1 MHPQTKGKLDD
12 FEQLLIDTVL
22 QRGQTKIGQ
31 QQWMKMYTLSTSMTS
46 FEEQEHFAN
55 YIVDKLYDFMNM
67 WSKRLDDVQ
76 ANTISIAEE
85 FSLFWESIQLYL
97 FSKKNL
103 FQDFFNLYNQ
113 ERIIRMAFLHLNKG
127 FFSKHIPRVTKTLIY
142 FLNED
147 RNGNVIPAPQIKRVI
162 RMIYEIGLGDDID
175 LKRGTN
181 NDFFYHPFGNEV
193 RNFFNTD
200 YLTYYRDH
208 FENVMIEDL
217 TNIYAAKSQEWQQ
230 QTTPEYCRIGHT
242 YYIQE
247 LKRAEDFYNLSFDR
261 VRDVLI
267 DIIITQKYDYLCTN
281 SSSGILYQLSKNS
294 ISDLRVVY
302 QLFHECIIDKQ
313 IFYPPLKKI
322 SSIMGDYITDQ
333 VKSILTKPREGGQ
346 SIVAIT
352 QEILELS
359 AYIETVLKEA
369 FDNDRDI
376 GKESD
381 HFVQQSLNVER
392 KCPII
397 FADYAHFLLT
407 KDLAQNTG
415 DQDLD
420 VKIDS
425 FFKLIN
431 KIYDKDVFLAESRN
445 LLARRLLEKAN
456 IDTEKK
462 FLGKMGT
469 DWGLGDQS
477 KMKNMLDDI
486 ATSDELL
493 KDWKSS
499 PSNPNNLDFSIKVLR
514 TSCWPDRLFI
524 KDKLKKVF
532 SDPVLTDYRNKFTL
546 YYQNKNQGKN
556 LEWVVN
562 YGTAEIKTSGFQ
574 KSYFLQTT
582 SIQLALLLLFNHNEK
597 LTYGEIKDK
606 LGFTEGSNHL
616 WEAIRFFASRLKLI
630 IRENKEEKEDKKVAE
645 DTEHFWINTAFK
657 SERLKISCVPS
668 LTAKREERKGGED
681 MSEIMKERE
690 FVIDAAIVR
699 IMKSRREMALL
710 DLQQETKKLI
720 SLFVPDP
727 KMVKRRIDS
736 LMERDYLERHPDKT
750 NIFIYKP

>member
-1 MHPQTKGKLDD
+1 MHPQTKAKLDE
-12 FEQLLIDTVL
+12 FEDLLITTVL
-22 QRGQTKIGQ
+22 QRGSAKITQ
-31 QQWMKMYTLSTSMTS
+31 QQWMKMYGVSIGMTS
-46 FEEQEHFAN
+46 FDEQERFAN
-55 YIVDKLYDFMNM
+55 YIVEKLYDFMNM
-67 WSKRLDDVQ
+67 WSKRLDEVQ
-76 ANTISIAEE
+76 SNTISIAEE

-127 FFSKHIPRVTKTLIY
+127 FFSKHIPRVIKTLIY
-142 FLNED
+142 FVNED

-181 NDFFYHPFGNEV
+181 NDFYYHPFGNEV
-193 RNFFNTD
+193 KDFFD
-200 YLTYYRDH
+200 KEYLTYYIEH

-217 TNIYAAKSQEWQQ
+217 RNIYAAKSQEWLQS
-230 QTTPEYCRIGHT
+230 TTPEYCRIGLT
-242 YYIQE
+242 YYNQE
-247 LKRAEDFYNLSFDR
+247 LKRAEDFYNLSYNK
-261 VRDVLI
+261 VRDILLDLI
-267 DIIITQKYDYLCTN
+267 INQKYEYLCTN
-281 SSSGILYQLSKNS
+281 PASGVLYQLSKNAITELKS
-294 ISDLRVVY
+294 IY
-302 QLFHECIIDKQ
+302 ALFKQCVIDKQ
-313 IFYPPLKKI
+313 LFYPPLKKI
-322 SSIMGDYITDQ
+322 SSLLGDYITEQ
-333 VKSILTKPREGGQ
+333 IKLILTKPREGGQ

-359 AYIETVLKEA
+359 SYVETVLKEA

-381 HFVQQSLNVER
+381 HFLQQALNVER

-407 KDLAQNTG
+407 KDLAQSNSE
-415 DQDLD
+415 QDLD
-420 VKIDS
+420 SKIDA

-445 LLARRLLEKAN
+445 LLARRLLEKAS

-493 KDWKSS
+493 KDWKAS
-499 PSNPNNLDFSIKVLR
+499 PHNPKTVDFSIKVLR
-514 TSCWPDRLFI
+514 TSCWPDRLFV
-524 KDKLKKVF
+524 KDKQNKIF
-532 SDPVLTDYRNKFTL
+532 SDSVLFDYRKKFTM

-562 YGTAEIKTSGFQ
+562 YGTAEIKTSGFA

-582 SIQLALLLLFNHNEK
+582 SIQMAVLLLYNNVDT
-597 LTYGEIKDK
+597 LTYGEIKEN
-606 LGFTEGSNHL
+606 LGFQEGSNHL
-616 WEAIRFFASRLKLI
+616 WEAMRFFTSKLKLI
-630 IRENKEEKEDKKVAE
+630 NRESANDKEEKKAAE
-645 DTEHFWINTAFK
+645 DTEKFSINKAFK
-657 SERLKISCVPS
+657 SERLKINCVPS
-668 LTAKREERKGGED
+668 LATKREEKKTNED
-681 MSEIMKERE
+681 LSEVMKERE

-720 SLFVPDP
+720 SLFIPDP

-736 LMERDYLERHPDKT
+736 LMERDYLERHPDKM
-750 NIFIYKP
+750 NVFIYKP